1 MLITKISSSVKN
13 VLQLNNQKQK
23 LEKSWK
29 LAPKCI
35 KDTQHWQR
43 CSQCNVTSDKVGP
56 QRLSTAGT
64 QTDSWLCKIST
75 TGRKWKHQQTNPN
88 ITLSSP
94 QLTLFPLCDLFFLQ
108 TSPHHFTPLSFLLYH
123 PSPSVDHVIPEPGS
137 SLMESYDQWRQ
148 WADEK
153 ACCDYSLHVD
163 ITHWNDSVKQEVDN
177 LIKEKGG
184 QFWCNVTS
192 N

>member
-1 MLITKISSSVKN
+1 MAS
-13 VLQLNNQKQK
+13 
-23 LEKSWK
+23 
-29 LAPKCI
+29 KCI
-35 KDTQHWQR
+35 KDTQHWHR
-43 CSQCNVTSDKVGP
+43 CLQCNVTSDKVGP

-64 QTDSWLCKIST
+64 QTDSWLCKINT

-94 QLTLFPLCDLFFLQ
+94 QLHCSLFVSFSFCKLPLI
-108 TSPHHFTPLSFLLYH
+108 TSFLCLSSLHYH
-123 PSPSVDHVIPEPGS
+123 QYPPVDHVIPEPGS

-184 QFWCNVTS
+184 QLWRNVTS